1 MQKITQR
8 IVNPATWVASTQTPQ
23 IVLPTTG
30 IITEVRVRAN
40 MTATL
45 TAAAVADATRRAID
59 GLIISGTKN
68 FFNLSG
74 NINLGTLLALLNLAD
89 HGVSGL
95 GANTDVGAT
104 SFNQSYTYHPGS
116 FPKTVRWDTS
126 VVIPAKKLVGQ
137 LSAVINAPAAAVTDA
152 AGNITAGSYYVEVDM
167 INDLPIMPSMKVP
180 AAAIQVLHPA
190 SNNASFPGSIN
201 VSVPVGYW
209 LRRIVIMCLD
219 QTAVVPVRS
228 DAYITGV
235 QLTKPNLG
243 VTVVETN
250 WEDLKY
256 STARRYS
263 ILGDIEDGVLGA
275 IATTRPGYN
284 GSMHL
289 PAGFGI
295 IDCRDLVDTT
305 VNPLGAVYGMD
316 LRGAP
321 TGLYQLNIAN
331 QAFNVGQSFIILW
344 DMIADMDANFIG
356 S

>member
-30 IITEVRVRAN
+30 IITEIRVWEN

-45 TAAAVADATRRAID
+45 TATAVADATRRAID

-89 HGVSGL
+89 LGVSGL
-95 GANTDVGAT
+95 ASNTDVGAT
-104 SFNQSYTYHPGS
+104 AFNQNYTYHPGS
-116 FPKTVRWDTS
+116 FPKMRWDTS

-137 LSAVINAPAAAVTDA
+137 LSAVINAPAAAVTDG
-152 AGNITAGSYYVEVDM
+152 AGNITAGNYYFEVDT
-167 INDLPIMPSMKVP
+167 INDLAITPNMKVP

-201 VSVPVGYW
+201 VNVPVGYW
-209 LRRIVIMCLD
+209 LRRIIIMCLD
-219 QTAVVPVRS
+219 QTATVPLRS
-228 DAYITGV
+228 DALITGI

-256 STARRYS
+256 STARRYGTS
-263 ILGDIEDGVLGA
+263 GDIEEGVLGA

-295 IDCRDLVDTT
+295 IDCRDLVDTNA
-305 VNPLGAVYGMD
+305 NPYGAVYGMD

-331 QAFNVGQSFIILW
+331 QAFNVLQSFIILW
-344 DMIADMDANFIG
+344 DMVADMDANFIG